1 VIVSFPG
8 KNDRRSN
15 SRLFFIGAPGED
27 ATLRE
32 GEDATLRE
40 GEDATLRE
48 GEDATLRE
56 GEDATL
62 REGRAGCLPE
72 YRHRQE
78 YPPGDRNPLRARR
91 QRPRLDLQPD

>member
-27 ATLRE
+27 ATLRK
-32 GEDATLRE
+32 
-40 GEDATLRE
+40 
-48 GEDATLRE
+48 

>member
-15 SRLFFIGAPGED
+15 SRLFFIGAP
-27 ATLRE
+27 
-32 GEDATLRE
+32 
-40 GEDATLRE
+40 